1 MVYNTTIMTK
11 IGISSLICL
20 CSVSVSAE
28 WARPDLV
35 AKVASGELR
44 EARASWWGV
53 DAADS
58 TAYLQAGMKGG
69 ATARRRIGMIS
80 RRKKCKENY
89 GNMV

>member
-1 MVYNTTIMTK
+1 MVYNATIMTSR
-11 IGISSLICL
+11 IVVVSLLCL

-44 EARASWWGV
+44 EARASWWGF

-58 TAYLQAGMKGG
+58 TAYVQAAINSG
-69 ATARRRIGMIS
+69 AAKLIV
-80 RRKKCKENY
+80 E
-89 GNMV
+89 

>member
-1 MVYNTTIMTK
+1 MVYNATIMTSR
-11 IGISSLICL
+11 IVVVSFICL

-44 EARASWWGV
+44 EARASWWGF

-58 TAYLQAGMKGG
+58 TAYLQAAINSG
-69 ATARRRIGMIS
+69 AAKLIV
-80 RRKKCKENY
+80 E
-89 GNMV
+89 